1 MKLRYFAFFSV
12 LLLLGCAA
20 EEIDVE
26 KSAVILAGTNVNGF
40 ESCDWVIQ
48 FNNEFNTKV
57 VPVSLDVAFQQ
68 NALEVQVVVTNST
81 ELADCVTGNPVKVRI
96 ISIREAN

>member
-20 EEIDVE
+20 EEVDVE

-81 ELADCVTGNPVKVRI
+81 ELADCVAGNPVKVRI